1 MCTSMR
7 GFFTCAAYSHIS
19 LRFLSSSRQWLVIAC
34 GSSSRKDSKQ
44 DISEISQQTC
54 TCPQRDRQ
62 ICVPHL
68 SSSAQRFLLVFLLF
82 STNPPLIMHVLCVHL
97 CACVC
102 VCMHVNMHVCV
113 RVCVCMHASMHVCVY
128 VRVCMN
134 ASVHVCV
141 CACMRACVCVHVCA
155 CVCVCACMHACVHVC
170 VHVPACMGNL

>member
-1 MCTSMR
+1 MR

-102 VCMHVNMHVCV
+102 VHACEHACVCARVCV
-113 RVCVCMHASMHVCVY
+113 HACKHACVCVCARVHECERACVCVCMHACMCVCA
-128 VRVCMN
+128 RVCMRVCVR
-134 ASVHVCV
+134 VHACMCACV
-141 CACMRACVCVHVCA
+141 CACASMY
-155 CVCVCACMHACVHVC
+155 
-170 VHVPACMGNL
+170 G